1 MTCANSQTSWA
12 VCLQGLGATPHF
24 SRQVSVGVEEEGS
37 LDCWAETKRHGQAN
51 EVPRVIQERARGL
64 VKGGRAG
71 TKSKH
76 NPFIML
82 PGPVLT
88 QQYLGAVEETSALGS
103 WEAL

>member
-1 MTCANSQTSWA
+1 M
-12 VCLQGLGATPHF
+12 LG
-24 SRQVSVGVEEEGS
+24 RDE
-37 LDCWAETKRHGQAN
+37 RHGQAD
-51 EVPRVIQERARGL
+51 EVPGVIQERARGL

-71 TKSKH
+71 TRSKH

-88 QQYLGAVEETSALGS
+88 QRHLGAVEETGALGS